1 MRMKIHNILLAL
13 SIALSI
19 LLFSCRARGGKVA
32 VDETPAESAVVQR
45 SGVARVFI
53 PSLPPALLTDEQKRQ
68 YTLDHYWDKFDFSD
82 TTFIAEVDFRH
93 MLRAY
98 AIYVGESL
106 PDSLSRPVMSRLM
119 QKASASKS
127 MFEYFLKMAEIVLH
141 DPNSQ
146 VRSDE
151 KYIPVLESVIASHYL
166 DEYEKLPYVYD
177 LEMALKN
184 RVGHRAEDFVY
195 TLASGASGRL
205 YDVKADYTL
214 IFVSNPGCPMCR
226 EIKEQIASSPMLNEL
241 LERGDMKI
249 VVVYPDEDLVAWR
262 DHLADYPE
270 SWINCYDKGMMLTKK
285 RLYDLRA
292 IPSLYLLDSEKIV
305 MAKDCTNVEYI
316 ESLIL

>member
-226 EIKEQIASSPMLNEL
+226 EIKEQIASSPID
-241 LERGDMKI
+241 RKS
-249 VVVYPDEDLVAWR
+249 VV
-262 DHLADYPE
+262 
-270 SWINCYDKGMMLTKK
+270 
-285 RLYDLRA
+285 
-292 IPSLYLLDSEKIV
+292 
-305 MAKDCTNVEYI
+305 
-316 ESLIL
+316 